1 MTAAAPGGARNEC
14 LARVTMR
21 IGYAR
26 VSTHDQNIEMQM
38 RALRAA
44 GCAEIYS
51 DQGLSGASRSR
62 PGLVR
67 SLNELS
73 AGDTLVIWRLDRLGR
88 SLSHLIEVVAELGR
102 KEIGLYSISESI
114 DTASA
119 GGILI
124 FHIMG
129 ALAEFER
136 ALISERTKAGMSA
149 AKARG
154 SAIGRPIKLMPDEVD
169 AALEAIGQGVPLA
182 AAARQFGV
190 SRSTLY
196 RSMRRTTV
204 GQTAS
209 RPSMRPPAGAA
220 LIKG

>member
-1 MTAAAPGGARNEC
+1 
-14 LARVTMR
+14 MR

-26 VSTHDQNIEMQM
+26 VSTYDQNIEMQM

-44 GCAEIYS
+44 GCVKIHS

-67 SLNELS
+67 SLSELS

-88 SLSHLIEVVAELGR
+88 SLSHLIEVVDELGR
-102 KEIGLYSISESI
+102 KEIGLYSITESI

-136 ALISERTKAGMSA
+136 ALIIERTRAG
-149 AKARG
+149 
-154 SAIGRPIKLMPDEVD
+154 V
-169 AALEAIGQGVPLA
+169 
-182 AAARQFGV
+182 AAARKRGQVLGRRRKLNDAQIVHARAAIAAGSESVASMARLLGV
-190 SRSTLY
+190 ERSTLW
-196 RSMRRTTV
+196 R
-204 GQTAS
+204 
-209 RPSMRPPAGAA
+209 A
-220 LIKG
+220 LNR

>member
-1 MTAAAPGGARNEC
+1 
-14 LARVTMR
+14 MR

-44 GCAEIYS
+44 GCAKIHS
-51 DQGLSGASRSR
+51 DQGQSGASRSR

-67 SLNELS
+67 SLSELS

-88 SLSHLIEVVAELGR
+88 SLSHLIEVVDELGR
-102 KEIGLYSISESI
+102 KEIGLYSITESI

-149 AKARG
+149 ARARG

-169 AALEAIGQGVPLA
+169 AALEAMAKGLPLA

-196 RSMRRTTV
+196 RSL
-204 GQTAS
+204 
-209 RPSMRPPAGAA
+209 RPGGARGSPARPPGAGAA
-220 LIKG
+220 NRSVQDGRIP

>member
-1 MTAAAPGGARNEC
+1 
-14 LARVTMR
+14 MR

-26 VSTHDQNIEMQM
+26 VSTYDQNIEMQM

-44 GCAEIYS
+44 GCVKIHS

-67 SLNELS
+67 SLSELS

-88 SLSHLIEVVAELGR
+88 SLSHLIEVVDELGR
-102 KEIGLYSISESI
+102 KEIGLYSITESI

-154 SAIGRPIKLMPDEVD
+154 SAIGRPIKLMPGEVD
-169 AALEAIGQGVPLA
+169 AALEAMAKGLPLA

-196 RSMRRTTV
+196 RSLRR
-204 GQTAS
+204 GGAHG
-209 RPSMRPPAGAA
+209 PPARPPGAGAA
-220 LIKG
+220 NRSLQDGRIP

>member
-1 MTAAAPGGARNEC
+1 
-14 LARVTMR
+14 MR

-44 GCAEIYS
+44 GCAKIHS
-51 DQGLSGASRSR
+51 DRGQAGASRSR

-67 SLNELS
+67 SLSELS

-88 SLSHLIEVVAELGR
+88 SLSHLIEVVDELGR
-102 KEIGLYSISESI
+102 KEIGLYSITESI

-149 AKARG
+149 ARARG
-154 SAIGRPIKLMPDEVD
+154 SAIGRPIKLMPGEVD
-169 AALEAIGQGVPLA
+169 AALEAMAKGLPLA

-196 RSMRRTTV
+196 RSLRR
-204 GQTAS
+204 GGAYG
-209 RPSMRPPAGAA
+209 PPARPPGAGAA
-220 LIKG
+220 NRSLQDGRIP

>member
-1 MTAAAPGGARNEC
+1 
-14 LARVTMR
+14 MR

-44 GCAEIYS
+44 GCAQIYA

-67 SLNELS
+67 SLSELS

-102 KEIGLYSISESI
+102 KEIGLYSITESI

-149 AKARG
+149 ARARG
-154 SAIGRPIKLMPDEVD
+154 SAIGRPIKLMPGEVD
-169 AALEAIGQGVPLA
+169 AALEAMAKGVPLA

-196 RSMRRTTV
+196 RSLRRD
-204 GQTAS
+204 AD
-209 RPSMRPPAGAA
+209 RPPGPKAYGAA
-220 LIKG
+220 AAGLPLFEG

>member
-1 MTAAAPGGARNEC
+1 
-14 LARVTMR
+14 MR

-26 VSTHDQNIEMQM
+26 VSTHDQNIELQL
-38 RALRAA
+38 RALKAA
-44 GCAEIYS
+44 GCRRIYT

-62 PGLVR
+62 PGLVGA
-67 SLNELS
+67 LNELS
-73 AGDTLVIWRLDRLGR
+73 PGDTLVIWRLDRLGR

-102 KEIGLYSISESI
+102 KEIGLYSVSESI

-154 SAIGRPIKLMPDEVD
+154 SPIGRPVKLMAHEID
-169 AALEAIGQGVPLA
+169 AALDALREGTPLA

-196 RSMRRTTV
+196 RSMRRAD
-204 GQTAS
+204 GDAA
-209 RPSMRPPAGAA
+209 RPA
-220 LIKG
+220 

>member
-1 MTAAAPGGARNEC
+1 
-14 LARVTMR
+14 
-21 IGYAR
+21 
-26 VSTHDQNIEMQM
+26 M

-44 GCAEIYS
+44 GCAEIYA

-62 PGLVR
+62 PGLAR

-154 SAIGRPIKLMPDEVD
+154 SAIGRPIKLMPGEVD

-196 RSMRRTTV
+196 RSMRRTALA
-204 GQTAS
+204 QTAA

-220 LIKG
+220 LVKG

>member
-1 MTAAAPGGARNEC
+1 M
-14 LARVTMR
+14 
-21 IGYAR
+21 
-26 VSTHDQNIEMQM
+26 
-38 RALRAA
+38 
-44 GCAEIYS
+44 
-51 DQGLSGASRSR
+51 
-62 PGLVR
+62 
-67 SLNELS
+67 
-73 AGDTLVIWRLDRLGR
+73 IWRRDRLGR

-102 KEIGLYSISESI
+102 KEIGLYSVSESI

-154 SAIGRPIKLMPDEVD
+154 SPIGRPVKLMAHEID
-169 AALEAIGQGVPLA
+169 AALDAMREGTPLA

-196 RSMRRTTV
+196 RSMRRAD
-204 GQTAS
+204 G
-209 RPSMRPPAGAA
+209 GAA
-220 LIKG
+220 RPA

>member
-1 MTAAAPGGARNEC
+1 
-14 LARVTMR
+14 MR

-44 GCAEIYS
+44 GCAKIHS
-51 DQGLSGASRSR
+51 DRGQSGASRSR

-67 SLNELS
+67 SLSELS

-88 SLSHLIEVVAELGR
+88 SLSHLIEVVDELGR
-102 KEIGLYSISESI
+102 KEIGLYSITESI

-149 AKARG
+149 ARARG
-154 SAIGRPIKLMPDEVD
+154 SAIGRPITLMPGEVD
-169 AALEAIGQGVPLA
+169 AALGAMAKGLPLA

-196 RSMRRTTV
+196 RSLRR
-204 GQTAS
+204 GGAHC
-209 RPSMRPPAGAA
+209 PPARPPVAGAA
-220 LIKG
+220 NRSLQDGRIP

>member
-1 MTAAAPGGARNEC
+1 M
-14 LARVTMR
+14 TMR

-26 VSTHDQNIEMQM
+26 VSTHDQNIELQLL
-38 RALRAA
+38 ALKAA
-44 GCAEIYS
+44 GCRRIHT
-51 DQGLSGASRSR
+51 DHGLSGASRSR
-62 PGLVR
+62 PGLVGA
-67 SLNELS
+67 LGELS
-73 AGDTLVIWRLDRLGR
+73 PGDTLVIWRLDRLGR

-102 KEIGLYSISESI
+102 KEIGLYSISESV

-149 AKARG
+149 ARARG
-154 SAIGRPIKLMPDEVD
+154 SPIGRPVKLMAHEID
-169 AALEAIGQGVPLA
+169 AALDAMSQGTPLA

-196 RSMRRTTV
+196 RSMRRADGEGT
-204 GQTAS
+204 S
-209 RPSMRPPAGAA
+209 PA
-220 LIKG
+220 